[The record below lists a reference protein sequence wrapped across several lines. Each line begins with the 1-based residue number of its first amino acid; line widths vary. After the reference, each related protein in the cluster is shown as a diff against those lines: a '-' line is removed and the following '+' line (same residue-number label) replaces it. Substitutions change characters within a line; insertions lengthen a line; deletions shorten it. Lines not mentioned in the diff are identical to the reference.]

1 MTQKSVHKSAGA
13 IVFAVPPGFVA
24 RVSAQPHDLTFGQV
38 GSITTASRLS
48 LHGPE
53 GRSVSSSRV
62 IFAGATSRGSHY
74 PPIALPAPSSY
85 SSLSQHLQHR
95 VYFRAGAYCNCSW
108 VSRAFACFVTRKR
121 SSGDTRRGER
131 AARIIRPGAPCSA
144 KPHSLMIE
152 CSRLTICASGCQT

>member
-1 MTQKSVHKSAGA
+1 MTQKSVYKSAGA
-13 IVFAVPPGFVA
+13 IVFAVPPGFAA

-62 IFAGATSRGSHY
+62 IFAGAAGRGSHC

-108 VSRAFACFVTRKR
+108 A
-121 SSGDTRRGER
+121 
-131 AARIIRPGAPCSA
+131 
-144 KPHSLMIE
+144 
-152 CSRLTICASGCQT
+152 SRLPIAPWDLTLGVSGQVSEANYLQFRVARNDFGGGRHEIRGARLAIGGNGGDP

>member
-62 IFAGATSRGSHY
+62 IFAGATGRGSHC

-95 VYFRAGAYCNCSW
+95 VYFRAGAHCNC
-108 VSRAFACFVTRKR
+108 VMGLGSRPMLEHVESEEVR
-121 SSGDTRRGER
+121 SS
-131 AARIIRPGAPCSA
+131 
-144 KPHSLMIE
+144 
-152 CSRLTICASGCQT
+152 